1 MHRLKQV
8 TGHVSLGQ
16 QQPGGGGHSLPAAAA
31 DISIAQRRRRSAATL
46 ARLGFAPPAGL
57 DARHA
62 AELREQGWTVVRGV
76 IDERWLGELRSQCD
90 RVIAAEGRMAGMDM
104 APEEA
109 RARVRAGTDPPPNA
123 GSRNLLDCPAQW
135 EVERALSVYYSSQLN
150 RLYMVLLY
158 GSAQGA

>member
-1 MHRLKQV
+1 MHRLDRV

-16 QQPGGGGHSLPAAAA
+16 QQPAGGGHSLPAAAA
-31 DISIAQRRRRSAATL
+31 DSIAQRRRRSAATL

-76 IDERWLGELRSQCD
+76 MDERWLSELRSQYD
-90 RVIAAEGRMAGMDM
+90 RAIAAEGRMAGMDM

-123 GSRNLLDCPAQW
+123 AAGSRNLLDCPG
-135 EVERALSVYYSSQLN
+135 SVGCRTRPQ
-150 RLYMVLLY
+150 RLP
-158 GSAQGA
+158 